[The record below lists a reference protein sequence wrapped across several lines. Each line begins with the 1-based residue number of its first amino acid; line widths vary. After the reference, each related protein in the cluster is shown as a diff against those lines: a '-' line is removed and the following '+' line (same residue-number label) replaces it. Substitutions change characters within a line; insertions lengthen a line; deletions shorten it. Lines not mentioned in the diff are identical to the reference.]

1 MAGSFRSPE
10 GGFSHEEGDLAPR
23 RSRAL
28 VGGAHGLRPGCGPAA
43 FTLHLECEDGST
55 FDLDV
60 PVGNSFA
67 ALVRGSNS
75 VGVLKGQDL
84 DLDGTPDVLVRG
96 FTVDDLVTCDTFLDG
111 QLVFVAYV
119 LFTPRTG

>member
-1 MAGSFRSPE
+1 MKKAISLFAGLVLWSAVLTGSA
-10 GGFSHEEGDLAPR
+10 LA
-23 RSRAL
+23 A
-28 VGGAHGLRPGCGPAA
+28 GPAA

>member
-1 MAGSFRSPE
+1 MK
-10 GGFSHEEGDLAPR
+10 
-23 RSRAL
+23 RAISLIVGL
-28 VGGAHGLRPGCGPAA
+28 VFWTAVLTGTAAAAGPAA
-43 FTLHLECEDGST
+43 FTLHLDCQDGST

-67 ALVRGSNS
+67 ALVQGSNS
-75 VGVLKGQDL
+75 VAVLKGQDL

-96 FTVDDLVTCDTFLDG
+96 FTVDELVACDTFLDDE
-111 QLVFVAYV
+111 LIFVAYV